1 MDHPIN
7 GCFNLKMFLSQKK
20 HSTMSKESCTEQLQM
35 LTFLREFGF
44 TLVLLVVSPLAN
56 LSLWKDQLKSLALSQ
71 ETKINI

>member
-7 GCFNLKMFLSQKK
+7 GCINLKTFLSQKK
-20 HSTMSKESCTEQLQM
+20 HSMMSKESCTEQLQM